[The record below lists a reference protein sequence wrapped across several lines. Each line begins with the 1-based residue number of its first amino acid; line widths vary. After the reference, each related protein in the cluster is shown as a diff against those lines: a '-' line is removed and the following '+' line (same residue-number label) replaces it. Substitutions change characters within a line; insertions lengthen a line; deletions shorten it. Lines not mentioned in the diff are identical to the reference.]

1 MPVKEAKGCNQT
13 VNRLPDSP
21 PSLAQ
26 VPEMD
31 GGRDGQVLATRV
43 KDLELAKFTQDS
55 FERALISNALKNL
68 TENQIR
74 QPEALSPKLT
84 IKIFGLGIPQATE
97 IVDEHCGINDH
108 HLSLLRIPAKTRF
121 VQVAVPSD
129 FALEAPKTDL
139 PVSLNEQPQPGFHC
153 GTLCP
158 RPATPH
164 GSLNQA
170 IVDIDVGAHLSLS
183 RV

>member
-26 VPEMD
+26 IPEMVRS
-31 GGRDGQVLATRV
+31 RDGQVLATRV

-55 FERALISNALKNL
+55 FERALISDALKNL

-74 QPEALSPKLT
+74 QPEALPPKLT

-108 HLSLLRIPAKTRF
+108 HLSLLRIPAKARLA
-121 VQVAVPSD
+121 QVAVPPDLASQP
-129 FALEAPKTDL
+129 PKTDL
-139 PVSLNEQPQPGFHC
+139 SPSLNQQPQPGLHC
-153 GTLCP
+153 GTLCR

-164 GSLNQA
+164 GSLHQA
-170 IVDIDVGAHLSLS
+170 IVDIDVGAHLFLS